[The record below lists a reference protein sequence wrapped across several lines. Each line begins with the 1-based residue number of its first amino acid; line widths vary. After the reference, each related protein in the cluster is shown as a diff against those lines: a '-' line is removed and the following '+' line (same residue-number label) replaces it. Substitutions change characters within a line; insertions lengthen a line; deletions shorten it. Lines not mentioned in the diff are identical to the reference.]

1 MKIILVSCVAPPE
14 TIVAGHVFWDIAIDQ
29 HNRGNEVLI
38 ITPKPSRPLG
48 KFKFVNNFDKI
59 TDFGFRHICIN
70 SFVYPKNNILG
81 RSMES
86 FSFGFNAAFFIK
98 KRKIQADLIY
108 ALTWPFLGQSIF
120 LKILG
125 NRYKVIN
132 NIQDLYPESFIRKY
146 NSKFLTFLL
155 KPLNLLDNWVVKNSL
170 HSTVVSNSMKK
181 YYIEKRKINEKKIT
195 VIENWQDETL
205 FVNNNNFNKSEILR
219 KYSLEHLNE
228 KFIYLYLGNIGPVAG
243 IDKIILDFKNKSL
256 PAPIRIIIAGSGS
269 SKQYCINLVHKFGLN
284 HIFEFVDI
292 GIDKLSVVELQYIAN
307 IFLLPINKGLSSSS
321 IPSKLIAYMFSG
333 KPILTSAEKNSFTA
347 EAIINADSGW
357 IIDENK
363 TWHDYILSCFILNST
378 QLYKKGE
385 NARNFGLKNYSKSI
399 GLHKINNLFKEK
411 LEI

>member
-125 NRYKVIN
+125 NRYKVITSLSKLTHQLLAMLYASTEDDGFN
-132 NIQDLYPESFIRKY
+132 WPTKDLM
-146 NSKFLTFLL
+146 
-155 KPLNLLDNWVVKNSL
+155 NLLMPRMNYI
-170 HSTVVSNSMKK
+170 SN
-181 YYIEKRKINEKKIT
+181 
-195 VIENWQDETL
+195 DL
-205 FVNNNNFNKSEILR
+205 DALR
-219 KYSLEHLNE
+219 
-228 KFIYLYLGNIGPVAG
+228 
-243 IDKIILDFKNKSL
+243 
-256 PAPIRIIIAGSGS
+256 
-269 SKQYCINLVHKFGLN
+269 C
-284 HIFEFVDI
+284 
-292 GIDKLSVVELQYIAN
+292 N
-307 IFLLPINKGLSSSS
+307 IFCLPLSS
-321 IPSKLIAYMFSG
+321 PLR
-333 KPILTSAEKNSFTA
+333 
-347 EAIINADSGW
+347 NAS
-357 IIDENK
+357 
-363 TWHDYILSCFILNST
+363 HV
-378 QLYKKGE
+378 
-385 NARNFGLKNYSKSI
+385 
-399 GLHKINNLFKEK
+399 NLFSN
-411 LEI
+411 IDF